1 MDQQQ
6 SPQLERIEQLLLEG
20 NRLRSQAIA
29 LQQEALATQRSL
41 VDEQRANL
49 AKAAQVND
57 QALAL
62 QRRARR
68 IVTAIIPILV
78 VLVGY
83 VSWLLFGRPYA

>member
-1 MDQQQ
+1 MDQQH

-20 NRLRSQAIA
+20 NRLRGQAIA

-41 VDEQRANL
+41 IDEQRANL
-49 AKAAQVND
+49 AKASQVND
-57 QALAL
+57 QALLL

>member
-20 NRLRSQAIA
+20 NRLRGQAIA

-41 VDEQRANL
+41 VDEQRANQ
-49 AKAAQVND
+49 AKAAPVND

>member
-1 MDQQQ
+1 MEAQQ
-6 SPQLERIEQLLLEG
+6 SERLDRIEQLLLEG

-41 VDEQRANL
+41 IDEQRANL

-68 IVTAIIPILV
+68 VVTGLIPIVV
-78 VLVGY
+78 VLLGY
-83 VSWLLFGRPYA
+83 VSWLLFARPYA